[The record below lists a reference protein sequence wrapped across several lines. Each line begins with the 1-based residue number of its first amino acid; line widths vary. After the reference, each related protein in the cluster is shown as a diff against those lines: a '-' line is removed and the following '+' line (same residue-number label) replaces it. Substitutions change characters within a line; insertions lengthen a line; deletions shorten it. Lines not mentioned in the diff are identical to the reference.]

1 MKFKKEKLVLG
12 FIPPIKYIK
21 KSNLVKRAFQPNNE
35 ATPKKI
41 KINCIPKFPLG
52 ASDVN
57 FSIYILLL
65 LNKMKIKIKLY
76 IIFNLK

>member
-41 KINCIPKFPLG
+41 KINLQKKIIPKL
-52 ASDVN
+52 V
-57 FSIYILLL
+57 LLL
-65 LNKMKIKIKLY
+65 LLY
-76 IIFNLK
+76 SKKFGI

>member
-21 KSNLVKRAFQPNNE
+21 KSNLVKRAFQPNKE
-35 ATPKKI
+35 KKKKKI

-52 ASDVN
+52 ASDAN

-65 LNKMKIKIKLY
+65 LNKMKK
-76 IIFNLK
+76 